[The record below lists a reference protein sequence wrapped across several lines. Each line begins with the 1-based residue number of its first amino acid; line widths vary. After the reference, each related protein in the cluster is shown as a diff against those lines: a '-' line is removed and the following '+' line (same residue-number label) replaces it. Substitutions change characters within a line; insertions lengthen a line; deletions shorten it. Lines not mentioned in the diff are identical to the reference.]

1 MSKTWCSGGSE
12 KAGPDSS
19 TKPLYIGYRVRV
31 KSKRRMWWEHEIKTK
46 KPACLE
52 LCTTKHVRLLL
63 GEDGFKDPRTDP
75 RDPHPEE
82 LQFNYEQ
89 FPKTIVQLQRQYN

>member
-1 MSKTWCSGGSE
+1 MIQSKGEKKKGGC
-12 KAGPDSS
+12 GGNMR
-19 TKPLYIGYRVRV
+19 L
-31 KSKRRMWWEHEIKTK
+31 RRISQLVWNC
-46 KPACLE
+46 A

-82 LQFNYEQ
+82 LQLNYEQ
-89 FPKTIVQLQRQYN
+89 FPKTIVQLQKQYN

>member
-1 MSKTWCSGGSE
+1 MSKTWCSGGCE

-19 TKPLYIGYRVRV
+19 TKPLYIG
-31 KSKRRMWWEHEIKTK
+31 
-46 KPACLE
+46 
-52 LCTTKHVRLLL
+52 CTTKHVRLLL

-82 LQFNYEQ
+82 LQLNYEQ

>member
-31 KSKRRMWWEHEIKTK
+31 KKKGGCGGSMRLRRRSQLVWNC
-46 KPACLE
+46 A
-52 LCTTKHVRLLL
+52 
-63 GEDGFKDPRTDP
+63 
-75 RDPHPEE
+75 
-82 LQFNYEQ
+82 LQSMSDVY
-89 FPKTIVQLQRQYN
+89 